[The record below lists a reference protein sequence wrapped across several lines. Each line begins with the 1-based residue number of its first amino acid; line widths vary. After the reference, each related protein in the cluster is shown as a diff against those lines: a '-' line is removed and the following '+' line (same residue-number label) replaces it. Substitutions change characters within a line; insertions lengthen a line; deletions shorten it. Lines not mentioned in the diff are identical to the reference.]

1 MPHIIKLQP
10 ETSEQ
15 QRLQLAKEIVSDVV
29 DIMDCGEESVS
40 VAAEEIKP
48 EDWKEK
54 VYKPE
59 ILNKLEKF
67 YKKPGYSM

>member
-1 MPHIIKLQP
+1 
-10 ETSEQ
+10 
-15 QRLQLAKEIVSDVV
+15 
-29 DIMDCGEESVS
+29 MDCGEESVS